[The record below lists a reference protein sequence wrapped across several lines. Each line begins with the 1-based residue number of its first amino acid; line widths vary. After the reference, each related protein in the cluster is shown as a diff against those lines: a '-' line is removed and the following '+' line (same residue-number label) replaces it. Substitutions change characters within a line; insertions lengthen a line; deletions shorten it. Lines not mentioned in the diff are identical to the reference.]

1 MVRYLLF
8 VCAVCLTAVW
18 YGSDSLSGSHAPGAG
33 ASDVPKRAASKQTRK
48 AEKPRR
54 MAARS
59 TQPKQIS
66 RGRKVRLKQGRG
78 GHYFADVRVNGRKL
92 SMVVD
97 TGATSIALT
106 SKDAKR
112 LGVYPRADK
121 FIYKTRTANGI
132 TKVAVVTLKEVKIG
146 GIRVKNVEATVHK
159 GKGLSIN
166 LLGMSFLNR
175 LRKFYF
181 EGDTMTMVN

>member
-18 YGSDSLSGSHAPGAG
+18 YGSDSLSGSHAPSAG
-33 ASDVPKRAASKQTRK
+33 VSDTQKRVSTDRVRK

-59 TQPKQIS
+59 EQPKQTS

-106 SKDAKR
+106 AKDAKR
-112 LGVYPRADK
+112 LGVYPRASE

-146 GIRVKNVEATVHK
+146 KIRVKNVQATVHK